1 MPSQDFKRSDRIADL
16 IKVEISEVLSKEVR
30 DPRIQGI
37 TVMNVMLTPDMKK
50 ADIFISQT
58 NSFNE
63 IDLEELKEG
72 LEKAKGFI
80 RKKLSQNLNL
90 RRIPEIF
97 FKIEVFDRIE
107 VKRTLD

>member
-16 IKVEISEVLSKEVR
+16 IKVEISQVLSSEVK
-30 DPRIQGI
+30 DPRVQGI
-37 TVMNVMLTPDMKK
+37 TVLNVMLTPDMKK
-50 ADIFISQT
+50 ADIFISQV

-63 IDLEELKEG
+63 INLEELQKG

-97 FKIEVFDRIE
+97 FKIEEFF
-107 VKRTLD
+107 

>member
-16 IKVEISEVLSKEVR
+16 IKVEISQVLSQEVR

-37 TVMNVMLTPDMKK
+37 TVLNVLLTPDMKK
-50 ADIFISQT
+50 ADIFISQS

-63 IDLEELKEG
+63 IDSEEVKKG

-80 RKKLSQNLNL
+80 RRKLSKNLNL
-90 RRIPEIF
+90 RRTPEIF
-97 FKIEVFDRIE
+97 FKLEEIF
-107 VKRTLD
+107 

>member
-16 IKVEISEVLSKEVR
+16 IKVEISQVLSKQVK
-30 DPRIQGI
+30 DPRVQGI
-37 TVMNVMLTPDMKK
+37 TVLNVMLTPDMKK
-50 ADIFISQT
+50 ADIFISRS

-63 IDLEELKEG
+63 IDQKDLMKG

-80 RKKLSQNLNL
+80 RKKLSQNINL

-97 FKIEVFDRIE
+97 FKAEEYF
-107 VKRTLD
+107 

>member
-16 IKVEISEVLSKEVR
+16 LKVEISQVLSQEVK
-30 DPRIQGI
+30 DPRVQGI
-37 TVMNVMLTPDMKK
+37 TVLNVMLTSDMKK
-50 ADIFISQT
+50 ADILISQS

-63 IDLEELKEG
+63 VNLDEVKQG

-90 RRIPEIF
+90 RRTPEIF
-97 FKIEVFDRIE
+97 FKIEEFF
-107 VKRTLD
+107 

>member
-16 IKVEISEVLSKEVR
+16 IKVEISQVLSTEVK
-30 DPRIQGI
+30 DPRVQGI
-37 TVMNVMLTPDMKK
+37 TVLNVMLTPDMKK
-50 ADIFISQT
+50 ADILISQT

-63 IDLEELKEG
+63 IDLEELKNG

-97 FKIEVFDRIE
+97 FKIEEFF
-107 VKRTLD
+107 

>member
-1 MPSQDFKRSDRIADL
+1 MPSPDFKRSDRIADL
-16 IKVEISEVLSKEVR
+16 IKVEISQVLSTEVK
-30 DPRIQGI
+30 DPRVQGI
-37 TVMNVMLTPDMKK
+37 TVLNVMLTPDMKK
-50 ADIFISQT
+50 DDIFISQT

-63 IDLEELKEG
+63 IDLGELKNG

-97 FKIEVFDRIE
+97 FKIEDFF
-107 VKRTLD
+107 

>member
-16 IKVEISEVLSKEVR
+16 IKVEISEVLSKEVK

-37 TVMNVMLTPDMKK
+37 TVLNVMLTPDMKK
-50 ADIFISQT
+50 ADIIISQT

-63 IDLEELKEG
+63 IDLEELKKG
-72 LEKAKGFI
+72 LEKARGFI
-80 RKKLSQNLNL
+80 RKKLSRNLNL

-97 FKIEVFDRIE
+97 FEIEELF
-107 VKRTLD
+107 

>member
-16 IKVEISEVLSKEVR
+16 IKVEISQVLSSEVK
-30 DPRIQGI
+30 DPRVQGI
-37 TVMNVMLTPDMKK
+37 TVLSVMLTPDMKK
-50 ADIFISQT
+50 ADIFISQV

-63 IDLEELKEG
+63 INLEELQKG

-97 FKIEVFDRIE
+97 FKIEEFF
-107 VKRTLD
+107 